1 MTQNILNFIK
11 DTSNCKP
18 FLLMR
23 KFKITYAYAH
33 NLIESL
39 GNEKCSS
46 LQEAQELSPH
56 THIE

>member
-11 DTSNCKP
+11 DTPNCRP

-33 NLIESL
+33 SLIESL
-39 GNEKCSS
+39 DNEKCSS
-46 LQEAQELSPH
+46 LQEVQELYPH
-56 THIE
+56 IHTE